1 MKLLKLLHIL
11 IFILAIN
18 TSLVGQDIIDS
29 TAVIAGV
36 EDISSSSDNLV
47 EQADQAYRNQN
58 YKLSIDL
65 LEDAVAQG
73 LADDMVSPQI
83 YFNLGNSYFRDG
95 RLGKAILNYERALL
109 LDPGDGDIRH
119 NLRFANNRK
128 VDRII
133 PSGELFLINWFN
145 ALRNLYSSN
154 VWGIIAIVL
163 FILLI
168 AAVAIYLFVRVMWA
182 RKSAFYTGIVLFF
195 LVIITNVLAFSQ
207 KNERIRG
214 DSAIIMVGAAGV
226 NASPDTNSN
235 LLFELHEGTKV
246 RVRSS
251 DGNWY
256 EVEIDN
262 GSVGWTLRENVEI
275 I

>member
-73 LADDMVSPQI
+73 LANDMVSPQI